1 MRLKIFS
8 AVLITLAV
16 AGVSQAQDDGKILSG
31 KLEAAQATEIK
42 VDLQVYSGE
51 LRLKWIATPGMAMK
65 AGDKLAE
72 LEAPDYAEALER
84 GREGLTAAELGLQA
98 MKDAAKQY
106 EDSFPE
112 QVLAAQRRLERAREE
127 LQFFR
132 EIDRK
137 QQVRGNE
144 MNLEG
149 SKFSIEDQEEE
160 LAQLEKLY
168 KGNDLAKE
176 SQDIVLN
183 RSKRRLAQSKER
195 HKMAEDRHERWLK
208 VDLPRREQDL
218 ESAVKGAEL
227 EMQRIETLKANGNAD
242 LKSKLMGAERR
253 HKDAVQYLAKLEADA
268 KALVLIAPH
277 DGVMLAGGLAGND
290 GVAMP
295 AKAGDKINRGLALV
309 SVINTATL
317 HVTVPVLAGARAK
330 YQPGTK
336 VAVKSDE
343 LAVNGSG
350 TVKLI
355 GMLVR
360 DGKVSARIEVDN
372 AEGKFL
378 PGAKVGIS
386 LPE

>member
-8 AVLITLAV
+8 ALLITLAV
-16 AGVSQAQDDGKILSG
+16 AGVSQAQDEGKILSG

-42 VDLQVYSGE
+42 VDLQAYSGE

-72 LEAPDYAEALER
+72 LEAPDYADALER
-84 GREGLTAAELGLQA
+84 SREGLTAAELGLQA
-98 MKDAAKQY
+98 MKDAARQY
-106 EDSFPE
+106 EDGFPE

-132 EIDRK
+132 EVDRK
-137 QQVRGNE
+137 QQVRNNE
-144 MNLEG
+144 MNLES

-183 RSKRRLAQSKER
+183 RSKRRLVQSKER
-195 HKMAEDRHERWLK
+195 HKMAQDRHDRWLK

-227 EMQRIETLKANGNAD
+227 EMQRIDTLKANGNAD
-242 LKSKLMGAERR
+242 LKSKLTGAERR
-253 HKDAVQYLAKLEADA
+253 LKDAAQYHAKLEADS

-295 AKAGDKINRGLALV
+295 AKAGDKINRGQALV
-309 SVINTATL
+309 SVINTSTL
-317 HVTVPVLAGARAK
+317 HVTVPVLANARAK

-343 LAVNGSG
+343 LAVSGSG

-355 GMLVR
+355 GVLVR

-378 PGAKVGIS
+378 PGAKVGVS

>member
-1 MRLKIFS
+1 MRLKICS

-16 AGVSQAQDDGKILSG
+16 AGISQAQDDSKALSG
-31 KLEAAQATEIK
+31 KLEAAQATEVK
-42 VDLQVYSGE
+42 VDLQAYSGE

-72 LEAPDYAEALER
+72 LEAPEYAEALER

-98 MKDAAKQY
+98 MKDASRQY

-137 QQVRGNE
+137 QQVRNNE

-195 HKMAEDRHERWLK
+195 HKMAQDRHDRWLK
-208 VDLPRREQDL
+208 VDLPRRDQDL

-227 EMQRIETLKANGNAD
+227 EMQRIETLKANGNTD

-253 HKDAVQYLAKLEADA
+253 HKDAVQQMAKLEADA
-268 KALVLIAPH
+268 NALVLIAPH

-295 AKAGDKINRGLALV
+295 AKAGDKVNRGQALV
-309 SVINTATL
+309 TVINTATL
-317 HVTVPVLAGARAK
+317 HVTVPVLANARAK

-336 VAVKSDE
+336 VSVKSDE
-343 LAVNGSG
+343 LGVSGSG

-360 DGKVSARIEVDN
+360 DGKVSTRIEVDN
-372 AEGKFL
+372 ADGKFL
-378 PGAKVGIS
+378 PGARVGVS